1 MKHVMNLSNRP
12 MTLKCRDADQAHNT
26 QSDPRWAQVVARDP
40 AADGQFVYS
49 VASTGIY
56 CRPSCVARHPRP
68 GNVRFHGTAS
78 EAEAAGFRPCQRCK
92 PEQPP
97 LATRHAATIARACRQ
112 IDSADTPPT
121 LAALAANAGMSP
133 HHFHRLFRQHT
144 GLTPHAYVAAHR
156 AGRLRAQLMQQAT
169 VTDAI
174 AEAGFGSSSRFYEK
188 SDKVLGMTPQQFRR
202 GGKQATIRFAI
213 GQCSLGAILVAQSE
227 RGICAIL
234 LGDDPD
240 ALAHDLEDRFPQAT
254 LIGGDEA
261 FDGIVAHVIGFVEA
275 PAIGLDLP
283 LDIRGTVFQQRVWS
297 ALQAIPP
304 GSTVSYTEIAQ
315 RIGAPSS
322 VRAVAGACA
331 ANAIAVAIPC
341 HRVVRN
347 DGGLSGYRWGV
358 ERKQAL
364 LDREAAEE

>member
-1 MKHVMNLSNRP
+1 MNDRSD
-12 MTLKCRDADQAHNT
+12 TAAQAHAT
-26 QSDPRWAQVVARDP
+26 RSDPRWAQVLARDP
-40 AADGQFVYS
+40 GADGRFVYS

-56 CRPSCVARHPRP
+56 CRPSCGARHSRP
-68 GNVRFHGTAS
+68 ENVCFHATARA
-78 EAEAAGFRPCQRCK
+78 AEAAGFRPCQRCK

-97 LATRHAATIARACRQ
+97 LAERHAATIARACRQ
-112 IDSADTPPT
+112 IESADTPPALNT
-121 LAALAANAGMSP
+121 LAAGAGLSP

-144 GLTPHAYVAAHR
+144 GLTPHAYAAAHR
-156 AGRLRAQLMQQAT
+156 AGRLRTQLMQQAT

-174 AEAGFGSSSRFYEK
+174 AEAGFGSTSRFYEK
-188 SDKVLGMTPQQFRR
+188 SDEVLGMTPQQFRH
-202 GGKQATIRFAI
+202 GGQQATIRFAI

-254 LIGGDEA
+254 LIGGDAA
-261 FDGIVAHVIGFVEA
+261 FEKIVALVIGFVEA

-283 LDIRGTVFQQRVWS
+283 LDIRGTAFQQRVWK
-297 ALQAIPP
+297 ALQAVPP
-304 GSTVSYTEIAQ
+304 GSTISYSDLAH

-322 VRAVAGACA
+322 ARAVAGACA
-331 ANAIAVAIPC
+331 ANALAVAIPC

-358 ERKQAL
+358 DRKRAL